1 MWMGAATSKAKCMTE
16 APLDRIYIRDLL
28 IRCIVGIYPEEREK
42 EQDVVINVTLFAN
55 LRAACQSDAI
65 EDTVNYKDIKQRIY
79 GMVRESSCYLIEHL
93 AEKCAEICLADAR
106 VARCIVRVDKP
117 GALRYARSVAVE
129 IERTR
134 ADHG

>member
-1 MWMGAATSKAKCMTE
+1 MWTGAAILKAECMTE
-16 APLDRIYIRDLL
+16 AALDRIYIRDLL

-55 LRAACQSDAI
+55 LRAACRSDAI
-65 EDTVNYKDIKQRIY
+65 EDTVNYKDIKQHIY
-79 GMVRESSCYLIEHL
+79 SMVRASSCYLIEHL
-93 AEKCAEICLADAR
+93 AEKCAGICLADSR
-106 VARCIVRVDKP
+106 VVRCIVRVDKP
-117 GALRYARSVAVE
+117 GALRYAQSVAVE